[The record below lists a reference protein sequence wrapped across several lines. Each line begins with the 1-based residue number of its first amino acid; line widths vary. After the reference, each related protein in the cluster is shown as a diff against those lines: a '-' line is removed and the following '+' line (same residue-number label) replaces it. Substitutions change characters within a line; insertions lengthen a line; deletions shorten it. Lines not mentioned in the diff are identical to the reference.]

1 MGRELRRREEKKN
14 KNKNKV
20 INKEKELDT
29 GIKGSTLIKL
39 VLFTA
44 IILLVLYYVVAV
56 FITKEI
62 EVSWGSDDT
71 TETSNTVENR
81 ILAKNIFNQRESEY
95 LVYFY
100 DFDDEDENVTS
111 SVEVSGKTIYRVDT
125 NSALNSN
132 YVTEETGNRNVT
144 SINDL
149 KVVSPTVIEIK
160 DDKVVAYYEGR
171 NEIMTSLK

>member
-14 KNKNKV
+14 KNKV
-20 INKEKELDT
+20 IYKEKELDT
-29 GIKGSTLIKL
+29 GIKGSTLLKL
-39 VLFTA
+39 VVFTA

-62 EVSWGSDDT
+62 NISWGNNDT

-81 ILAKNIFNQRESEY
+81 ILAKNIFNQKESEY

-100 DFDDEDENVTS
+100 DFNDEDTNISDAVKS
-111 SVEVSGKTIYRVDT
+111 NGKTIYRVDT
-125 NSALNSN
+125 SSALNSN
-132 YVTEETGNRNVT
+132 YVTVDSGNRQVT

-149 KVVSPTVIEIK
+149 KVVTPTVIEIRA
-160 DDKVVAYYEGR
+160 DKVVAYYEGR
-171 NEIMTSLK
+171 NEIISSLK